1 MFKESQI
8 LRCYGA
14 PKLSKIKISIWA
26 HHFKLWHHQLKL
38 LVMINNQWKVYAD
51 INSFSKVLSNLI
63 MPSFV
68 WKLFGIWDVAEMSDD
83 SEVAKISKMING
95 KTMKFSKVLSNKN
108 MLKLQS
114 LVFIAFTL
122 FELLKIYWALA
133 KNDLIGLNERL
144 GLKDGLKLFILNSL
158 RCYFSLGSCF

>member
-1 MFKESQI
+1 MTPS
-8 LRCYGA
+8 
-14 PKLSKIKISIWA
+14 IKTSCD
-26 HHFKLWHHQLKL
+26 
-38 LVMINNQWKVYAD
+38 D

-68 WKLFGIWDVAEMSDD
+68 WKLFGIWDAAEMNDD

-95 KTMKFSKVLSNKN
+95 KTMKFSKILSNKN

-122 FELLKIYWALA
+122 FELLKIFWASA

-144 GLKDGLKLFILNSL
+144 GLKDGLKMFILNSL

>member
-1 MFKESQI
+1 MTPS
-8 LRCYGA
+8 
-14 PKLSKIKISIWA
+14 IKTSCD
-26 HHFKLWHHQLKL
+26 
-38 LVMINNQWKVYAD
+38 D

-68 WKLFGIWDVAEMSDD
+68 WKLFGIWDVAEMNDD

-95 KTMKFSKVLSNKN
+95 KTMKFPKILSNKN

-122 FELLKIYWALA
+122 FELLKIFWASA

-144 GLKDGLKLFILNSL
+144 GLKDGLKMFILNSL

>member
-1 MFKESQI
+1 MTPS
-8 LRCYGA
+8 
-14 PKLSKIKISIWA
+14 IKTSCDDIS
-26 HHFKLWHHQLKL
+26 
-38 LVMINNQWKVYAD
+38 
-51 INSFSKVLSNLI
+51 SFSKVLSNLI

-68 WKLFGIWDVAEMSDD
+68 WKLFGIWDVAEMNDD

-95 KTMKFSKVLSNKN
+95 KTMKFSKILSNKN

-122 FELLKIYWALA
+122 FELLKIFWASA

-144 GLKDGLKLFILNSL
+144 GLKDGLKMFILNSL

>member
-1 MFKESQI
+1 MTPS
-8 LRCYGA
+8 
-14 PKLSKIKISIWA
+14 IKTSCD
-26 HHFKLWHHQLKL
+26 
-38 LVMINNQWKVYAD
+38 D

-63 MPSFV
+63 MSSFV
-68 WKLFGIWDVAEMSDD
+68 WKLFGIWDVAEMNDD

-95 KTMKFSKVLSNKN
+95 KTMKFSKILSNKN

-122 FELLKIYWALA
+122 FELLKIFWASA

-144 GLKDGLKLFILNSL
+144 GLKDGLKMFILNSL

>member
-1 MFKESQI
+1 MTPS
-8 LRCYGA
+8 
-14 PKLSKIKISIWA
+14 IKTSCD
-26 HHFKLWHHQLKL
+26 
-38 LVMINNQWKVYAD
+38 D

-68 WKLFGIWDVAEMSDD
+68 WKLFGIWDVAEMNDD

-95 KTMKFSKVLSNKN
+95 KTMKFSKILSNKN

-144 GLKDGLKLFILNSL
+144 GLKDDLKLFILNSL